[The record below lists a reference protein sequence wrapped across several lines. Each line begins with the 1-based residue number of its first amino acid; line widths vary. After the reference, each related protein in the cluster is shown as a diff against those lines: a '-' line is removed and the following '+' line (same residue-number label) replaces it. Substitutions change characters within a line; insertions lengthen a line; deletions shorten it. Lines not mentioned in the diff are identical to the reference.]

1 MRAFPYEH
9 EAKKDILF
17 YPDKPDVFD
26 ADILEIGPGRG
37 DFILSTAKRRP
48 DKKLVAIELSKRR
61 HFKLA
66 RRVDRFELTNVLLIQ
81 GDARVILPQFFPP
94 ETFEKIYVLFP
105 DPWPKRRHIPQRLMS
120 VEFISLLTER
130 LKTGGSLFFAT
141 DFWSYADWVIDN
153 IRKIKNLRSLGRPYF
168 ITVDKMDDY
177 GPSFYEQKWRDEG
190 RAIYYMRYEKTRD
203 A

>member
-9 EAKKDILF
+9 EATKEILF
-17 YPDKPDVFD
+17 HPGKPDVFD
-26 ADILEIGPGRG
+26 GDILEIGPGRG
-37 DFILSTAKRRP
+37 DFVLSTAGRHP
-48 DKKLVAIELSKRR
+48 DKKIVAIELSKRR
-61 HFKLA
+61 YFKLA
-66 RRVDRFELTNVLLIQ
+66 RRVDRNDLTNVLLVQ
-81 GDARVILPQFFPP
+81 GNARIILPNYFPP

-120 VEFISLLTER
+120 IDFITLLAER

-153 IRKIKNLRSLGRPYF
+153 IRSVTSLRSLGRPYF
-168 ITVDKMDDY
+168 TTIDDMDDY

-190 RAIYYMRYEKTRD
+190 RAIYYMRYEKIGG
-203 A
+203 